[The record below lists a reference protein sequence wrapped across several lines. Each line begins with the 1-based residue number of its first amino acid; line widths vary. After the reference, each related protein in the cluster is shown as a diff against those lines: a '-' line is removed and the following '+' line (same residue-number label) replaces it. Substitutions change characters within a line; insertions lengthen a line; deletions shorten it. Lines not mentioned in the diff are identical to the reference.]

1 MFRQRMYRIS
11 ISLEKKKKD
20 TCVTVFN
27 CQKDMNTQKVC
38 GNTSDFRHQINVFKV
53 I

>member
-11 ISLEKKKKD
+11 ICLKNKKMD
-20 TCVTVFN
+20 TRVTVFN

-38 GNTSDFRHQINVFKV
+38 GNTLDFRQQINVSKV